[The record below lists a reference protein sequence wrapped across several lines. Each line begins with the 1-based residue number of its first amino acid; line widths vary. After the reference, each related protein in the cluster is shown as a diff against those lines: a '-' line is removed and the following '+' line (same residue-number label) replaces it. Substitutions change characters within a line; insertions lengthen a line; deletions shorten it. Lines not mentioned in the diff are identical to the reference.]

1 MSRFVLLAALVAA
14 LAVPASAQT
23 VTPGGRRAEA
33 RRGVA
38 SFYAASLHGRPTASG
53 ARYDRGAFTAAHR
66 TLPFGTVLRVTNTR
80 NGRAVYVRV
89 NDRGPFHRG
98 RVLDLSNAAAQSLR
112 IGGTASVSYEV
123 IPRGEAPAQ
132 MGPAE

>member
-1 MSRFVLLAALVAA
+1 M
-14 LAVPASAQT
+14 
-23 VTPGGRRAEA
+23 
-33 RRGVA
+33 
-38 SFYAASLHGRPTASG
+38 
-53 ARYDRGAFTAAHR
+53 
-66 TLPFGTVLRVTNTR
+66 TNTR

-123 IPRGEAPAQ
+123 VPRGEAPAQ